1 MNTNK
6 SQRGQALIL
15 IAFGIVALVGFTAL
29 AVDGGRVF
37 SDRRH
42 AQNAA
47 DTSALAAALKYIR
60 EIENNPGSAKDL
72 AKSEAEAR
80 AASNNYTTDADST
93 VTVEFCDEAADKC
106 QDPVKKELP
115 AGANPAEYIRVTII
129 SNVPMT
135 FGRILGREF
144 VTNRV
149 VAITRVQGTKTTGIF
164 DAGAGMYSI
173 KSGNYNDCFELLGNA
188 DLVFHNTGIFVNCSG
203 SDALALGGNYGL
215 TMDANARVVGCSN
228 DKNDVP
234 PPIKGTGQIDCG
246 VDEQTVDKDTFKDVP
261 TTEPT
266 PTCLTPGDHDTINNV
281 LTPGYHPTRDISSDT
296 TLTPGVYCFL
306 SGSNLRFQA
315 GGSINGTGA
324 IKLVLSSDTDLKGSA
339 NNFENLEVYT
349 DNSDFQI
356 FGTLHADRFRF
367 FGNGNSTF
375 GVQNGE
381 FISGNAYIYTESG
394 EIDIRAGAHVDITA
408 PPPGDKF
415 GGLLM
420 YMPWDNPNK
429 FRLNGDSD
437 DIWRGTVLMPG
448 AKVTYNGGAGFELH
462 GQVIAETFEING
474 GAEGDIYFS
483 SDYIFSPPSDP
494 TIEFTK

>member
-37 SDRRH
+37 SDRRN

-72 AKSEAEAR
+72 AKTEAEAR
-80 AASNNYTTDADST
+80 AASNNYTTDTDSM
-93 VTVEFCDEAADKC
+93 VTVVFCDEVTASS
-106 QDPVKKELP
+106 DPCDLP
-115 AGANPAEYIRVTII
+115 SGSDETEYLRVTIV

-135 FGRILGREF
+135 FGRVLGREF
-144 VTNRV
+144 VTNKV
-149 VAITRVQGTKTTGIF
+149 EAITRVQGTKTTGIF

-173 KSGNYNDCFELLGNA
+173 KSGNFNDCFELLGNA

-203 SDALALGGNYGL
+203 SDALALGGSYGL
-215 TMDANARVVGCSN
+215 TMDANARVVGCSR
-228 DKNDVP
+228 DKDDVP
-234 PPIKGTGQIDCG
+234 PPIQGTGQIDCG
-246 VDEQTVDKDTFKDVP
+246 VDEQEVKKETFKDVP

-266 PTCLTPGDHDTINNV
+266 PTCSTPGNHDTINNI
-281 LTPGYHPTRDISSDT
+281 LTPGYHPTRNISSDT
-296 TLTPGVYCFL
+296 TLSPGVYCFP
-306 SGSNLRFQA
+306 SGSELKFQA
-315 GGSINGTGA
+315 GASITGTSSTDPV
-324 IKLVLSSDTDLKGSA
+324 KLVLSSDTDLKGSA
-339 NNFENLEVYT
+339 NNFKNLEVYT
-349 DNSDFQI
+349 DNSSFQI

-375 GVQNGE
+375 GVQSGE

-394 EIDIRAGAHVDITA
+394 EIDIRAQAHVDITA

-420 YMPWDNPNK
+420 YMPWDNPNN
-429 FRLNGDSD
+429 FTLNGGSD

-448 AKVTYNGGAGFELH
+448 AEVRYNGGAGFELH
-462 GQVIAETFEING
+462 GQVIAETFKING